1 MFNSVYG
8 QHTLNLVLG
17 FLFSVFYGGGKG
29 ETNKSEVFKLA
40 AGEYEGKKRRGDC
53 RAPFHAGKKSRSL
66 KRDKVYRYLAKS
78 IPN

>member
-1 MFNSVYG
+1 ME
-8 QHTLNLVLG
+8 
-17 FLFSVFYGGGKG
+17 GGKG